1 MAYGDYN
8 DMADLIYRLVRFVVN
23 KVFGTD
29 KLVLEGHEID
39 FSKPFPKVSIIDLIK
54 RETGADFLSVE
65 TVEDARALA
74 NRSELM
80 LTIVQT
86 GARLCR
92 KYLTK
97 RSSIR

>member
-39 FSKPFPKVSIIDLIK
+39 FQSRFRKFPSLTLSSAKPERIS
-54 RETGADFLSVE
+54 
-65 TVEDARALA
+65 
-74 NRSELM
+74 
-80 LTIVQT
+80 
-86 GARLCR
+86 
-92 KYLTK
+92 
-97 RSSIR
+97 